1 VVPTVGGV
9 EAVKALQALAW
20 ANAVLHAAGLIVA
33 WFAMQPGSVG
43 VPLAERMAYLAGR
56 PAGWSLGWG
65 IWMLCT
71 FLLLAFMTVLRQRLS
86 DSFPNSRG
94 AMALLALLFTAAG
107 MAVDLLC
114 DVIQI
119 QVLPRAAATGPDLF
133 LAFERLAFTGGLTVA
148 NGLYTAGVLLMNL
161 RLRGHV
167 GSAALLAGWVT
178 AVAGFALAAAG
189 FVPSTILLQ
198 VSTGT
203 TIVAYSLWTVLVARD
218 LR

>member
-1 VVPTVGGV
+1 MSQPSRSP
-9 EAVKALQALAW
+9 LPALAW
-20 ANAVLHAAGLIVA
+20 ANVALHGAGLIVA
-33 WFAMQPGSVG
+33 WFSMQPGSVV

-71 FLLLAFMTVLRQRLS
+71 LLLVAFMTVLRQRLS
-86 DSFPNSRG
+86 DSG
-94 AMALLALLFTAAG
+94 AVAQLALLLTATG

-119 QVLPRAAATGPDLF
+119 QVLPAAAAAGPNLF

-161 RLRGHV
+161 RLRGLV
-167 GSAALLAGWVT
+167 GSPALLAGWATV
-178 AVAGFALAAAG
+178 VAGFALAAAG
-189 FVPSTILLQ
+189 LVPSPILLQ
-198 VSTGT
+198 ISTGM
-203 TIVAYSLWTVLVARD
+203 TIVSYSLWTVLVARD

>member
-1 VVPTVGGV
+1 MSQPSSR
-9 EAVKALQALAW
+9 ALPALAW
-20 ANAVLHAAGLIVA
+20 ANVALHGAGLIVA
-33 WFAMQPGSVG
+33 WFAMQPGSVAA
-43 VPLAERMAYLAGR
+43 PLSERLAYLAGR
-56 PAGWSLGWG
+56 PVGWSLGWG

-71 FLLLAFMTVLRQRLS
+71 LLLVAFMTVLRRRLP
-86 DSFPNSRG
+86 DPG
-94 AMALLALLFTAAG
+94 AVAQLAVVLTAAG

-119 QVLPRAAATGPDLF
+119 QVLPAAAGAGPDLF

-161 RLRGHV
+161 RLRGLV
-167 GSAALLAGWVT
+167 GSPALLAGWST

-189 FVPSTILLQ
+189 LVPSTILLQ
-198 VSTGT
+198 ISTGT
-203 TIVAYSLWTVLVARD
+203 TIVSYSLWTVLVARD

>member
-1 VVPTVGGV
+1 MSQPSRSP
-9 EAVKALQALAW
+9 LPALAW
-20 ANAVLHAAGLIVA
+20 ANVVLHVAGLIVA
-33 WFAMQPGSVG
+33 WFAMQPGSVV
-43 VPLAERMAYLAGR
+43 VPLTERMAYLAGR

-71 FLLLAFMTVLRQRLS
+71 LLLVAFMIALRQRLS
-86 DSFPNSRG
+86 DSST
-94 AMALLALLFTAAG
+94 MAQLALLLTATG

-119 QVLPRAAATGPDLF
+119 QVLPAAAAAGPDLF

-161 RLRGHV
+161 RLRGLV
-167 GSAALLAGWVT
+167 GSPALLAGWAT
-178 AVAGFALAAAG
+178 AAAGFALAAAG
-189 FVPSTILLQ
+189 LVPSPTLLQ
-198 VSTGT
+198 ISTGT
-203 TIVAYSLWTVLVARD
+203 TIVSYSLWTVLVARD